1 MEDQLIA
8 AATGLS
14 NMVIKSVKAC
24 EAAQIAAS
32 KPATVRKTATK
43 PPGRR

>member
-14 NMVIKSVKAC
+14 NMVVQSVKAC
-24 EAAQIAAS
+24 EAAQLAAS
-32 KPATVRKTATK
+32 RPSYVRKTPSRK
-43 PPGRR
+43 